1 MICRF
6 FFAMSLAG
14 SIPFC
19 IGLLVIIFR
28 KEKTN
33 FYYVNSLLKLSI
45 ILYLLPIQLI
55 KKIIPVTRNLFTVA
69 NHYTYVLS
77 LKNKFYLQLCNK
89 VLVIPFWLFLLFL
102 SITISISIFCI
113 YEYRT
118 YKKTCNILLKTSMP
132 FESQKNL
139 YLYRNSLLKT
149 PCTIGF
155 FKSYILFPDQNFSDY
170 QKEMLFIHEQAHIQ
184 NKDSVFKFL
193 IIICLCMHW
202 YNPLLWIFLPIYS
215 YSAECLC
222 DFKVIQRFSS
232 DIDRKNYAALLLD
245 IASNESPLPKIWK
258 NNFST
263 SKKIIK
269 RRLLYIMKT
278 TNKNKKVLLCT
289 ILSLLCL
296 TILPIT
302 TYAYTPLEQTVSF
315 STTKNS
321 KITEEIST
329 IIDEIPS
336 NYADPYYEII
346 DFSNSNECIILDDG
360 TVLKSQETSRIICS
374 HTFKN
379 GYVYIHAKNKNG
391 GCTITRYSAKICTKC
406 NFKKNMVK
414 ISTTTYVK
422 CTH

>member
-1 MICRF
+1 MPI

-232 DIDRKNYAALLLD
+232 DMDRKNYAALLLD

>member
-1 MICRF
+1 MPI

-77 LKNKFYLQLCNK
+77 LKNNFYLQLCNK

-155 FKSYILFPDQNFSDY
+155 FKSYILFPNQNFSDY

-315 STTKNS
+315 STNKNS

>member
-1 MICRF
+1 
-6 FFAMSLAG
+6 
-14 SIPFC
+14 
-19 IGLLVIIFR
+19 
-28 KEKTN
+28 
-33 FYYVNSLLKLSI
+33 
-45 ILYLLPIQLI
+45 
-55 KKIIPVTRNLFTVA
+55 
-69 NHYTYVLS
+69 
-77 LKNKFYLQLCNK
+77 
-89 VLVIPFWLFLLFL
+89 
-102 SITISISIFCI
+102 
-113 YEYRT
+113 
-118 YKKTCNILLKTSMP
+118 
-132 FESQKNL
+132 
-139 YLYRNSLLKT
+139 
-149 PCTIGF
+149 
-155 FKSYILFPDQNFSDY
+155 
-170 QKEMLFIHEQAHIQ
+170 MLFIHEQAHIQ

>member
-1 MICRF
+1 MPI

-155 FKSYILFPDQNFSDY
+155 FKSYILFPNQNFSDY

-202 YNPLLWIFLPIYS
+202 YNPLIWIFLPIYS

>member
-1 MICRF
+1 MPI

-155 FKSYILFPDQNFSDY
+155 FKSYILFPNQNFSDY

-315 STTKNS
+315 STNKNS

>member
-1 MICRF
+1 MPI

-155 FKSYILFPDQNFSDY
+155 FKSYILFPNQNFSDY
-170 QKEMLFIHEQAHIQ
+170 QKEMFFIHEQAHIQ

-202 YNPLLWIFLPIYS
+202 YNPLIWIFLPIYS